1 MLEEFESDIRLL
13 LAAGLKQLKNQV
25 LSNEGELDEKSVK
38 TLEVLNKCIS
48 EIKKRETNVVNN
60 PYIITESKDLEDA
73 FQ

>member
-25 LSNEGELDEKSVK
+25 LSNDGELDEKSVK
-38 TLEVLNKCIS
+38 TLEVLNKCVS